1 MLRLSIL
8 LCWALFLPA
17 TVSFAQEPS
26 GRIDLDVVSGSPIP
40 TLLVARIAFVEGDS
54 LCPEDRGN
62 LRISR
67 GTLTQIRMM
76 TLPADPRLNSNGRE
90 TIQPIDD
97 ETQQYRIESPNCR
110 MSIAVRQ
117 QVRRDGSWTSL
128 LVPRGQRPSVPL
140 EERREIQRQVSEN
153 VLKPR
158 ELTPAEKESVERFG
172 AAFKAQHT
180 AGSLSISV
188 GTLSIGFP
196 FDDKPR
202 TCFEAAGDYQIER
215 TGITFSFLTGLPGDL
230 NRFVIERTDLDPNRA
245 RLYFMRGD
253 CRFELTVSQS
263 VLRDGQWVSLPLAPS
278 PLPKG

>member
-1 MLRLSIL
+1 MLRLSVL
-8 LCWALFLPA
+8 GLWALFLPA

-26 GRIDLDVVSGSPIP
+26 GRIDLDIVSGSPIP
-40 TLLVARIAFVEGDS
+40 TLFVARIGFVEGDS

-62 LRISR
+62 LRISG
-67 GTLTQIRMM
+67 GTLTQTRIL
-76 TLPADPRLNSNGRE
+76 LPADPRLNLNGRA
-90 TIQPIDD
+90 TIQPLDD

-140 EERREIQRQVSEN
+140 EERQEIQRQFSEN
-153 VLKPR
+153 LLKPR
-158 ELTPAEKESVERFG
+158 DLTPAEKESAERFG

-188 GTLSIGFP
+188 GTLSMGFP
-196 FDDKPR
+196 FDDKPQ

-230 NRFVIERTDLDPNRA
+230 NRFLIERTDLDANRA

-263 VLRDGQWVSLPLAPS
+263 ILRDGQWVSLPLTPS